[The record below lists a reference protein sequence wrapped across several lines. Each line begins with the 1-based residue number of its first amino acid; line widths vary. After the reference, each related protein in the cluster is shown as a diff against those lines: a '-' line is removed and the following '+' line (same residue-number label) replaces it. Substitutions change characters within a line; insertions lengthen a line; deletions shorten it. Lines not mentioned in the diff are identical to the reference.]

1 MPQLRPGRPARAVPR
16 TEVLGP
22 RQVLGT
28 PALPPAVITGHAN
41 RIRAGLSRA
50 QRGTGLPP
58 VRILEAALASLDL
71 AVLAAVCRL
80 DVPDRLRQPV
90 TMVRLASELAV
101 DEDRLARLLRYAATR
116 GWLRLDRRGRVR
128 GTRVT
133 AFLRRD
139 HPGDWR
145 AWIEFASGDEVGR
158 ALAVID
164 RGLAGDGDAF
174 EAANGAPFF
183 TWMQEH
189 PDRHGTFDRAMAAG
203 GRMHGLL
210 LGRTLDW
217 STSRTVCD
225 IGGGDGALLGALIG
239 QHPHLEG
246 VLLDLPS
253 VIERA
258 PARPRVRA
266 LGGDAFSAVPEGCDT
281 YLLVNVLHDW
291 DDAAAIRLLR
301 RAAETAA
308 AGDGARVVIL
318 ESEAA
323 ARPRDDLALRA
334 DLLMLA
340 LTPGGRER
348 TTREFAALAEAAG
361 LHLER
366 THHLASG
373 DVAHVCRRASR
384 SAVSG

>member
-1 MPQLRPGRPARAVPR
+1 MRKLRPGRPAPRAAQRRP
-16 TEVLGP
+16 EVLGP
-22 RQVLGT
+22 RHVLGT
-28 PALPPAVITGHAN
+28 PALPPAAITGRAN
-41 RIRAGLSRA
+41 RVRAGLSRA

-71 AVLAAVCRL
+71 AVLAALCRL
-80 DVPDRLRQPV
+80 DVPDRLRQP
-90 TMVRLASELAV
+90 TTTASLASDLAV
-101 DEDRLARLLRYAATR
+101 DEDRLVRLLRYAATR

-133 AFLRRD
+133 SFLRRD

-145 AWIEFASGDEVGR
+145 AWIEFASGEEVGR

-164 RGLAGDGDAF
+164 RGLGAGGDAF

-183 TWMQEH
+183 TWMQTH
-189 PDRHGTFDRAMAAG
+189 PDRHATFDRAMAAG

-217 STSRTVCD
+217 SSSRSVCD
-225 IGGGDGALLGALIG
+225 IGGGDGALLEALLA
-239 QHPHLEG
+239 QHLHLEG
-246 VLLDLPS
+246 VLLDLPE

-258 PARPRVRA
+258 PARPRVQA
-266 LGGDAFSAVPEGCDT
+266 VGGDAFAAVPEGCDT

-291 DDAAAIRLLR
+291 DDAAAVRLLR
-301 RAAETAA
+301 RAAAA
-308 AGDGARVVIL
+308 AGDGARVVIV

-323 ARPRDDLALRA
+323 ARPRDDLAIRA

-348 TTREFAALAEAAG
+348 TAQEFAALAEAAG

-373 DVAHVCRRASR
+373 DAAHVCRRALR
-384 SAVSG
+384 SDVSG